1 MTELL
6 CRLFVKDRD
15 NIRSPEVRRSYGTL
29 ASVVGIIVNIVLA
42 TGKILVGV
50 LFGAISLAGD
60 GINNL
65 SDAGSQIISLISF
78 KMAAKP
84 ADRDHPFGHAR
95 IEYVASMIVSFFVM
109 LVGWNLFV
117 ESITK
122 VLDPSQKTDSSNV
135 WLMVGVLA
143 FAIFSKL
150 WLVLFNR
157 KIAKKIDS
165 AVMKA
170 TAADSLSD
178 ACASTAVLVAM
189 LILKFTGFDID
200 GYMGVAVAIVIF
212 IAGIKILND
221 TKNSILGEAPS
232 DDVVDGIKRIVGEF
246 PDALGIHDMIVHSY
260 GPNRFVANLHIEVDG
275 SKDIFES
282 HDMID
287 LIEKRLNSELG
298 ILSNIHMDPIVVDD
312 EENDAMKAFV
322 IEQVK
327 AVDER
332 LDIHDFRFVKGKTHT
347 NLLFDICA
355 PFEVKMSNDEIEK
368 AVQNKISEEKADHFI
383 VVNVD
388 RC

>member
-15 NIRSPEVRRSYGTL
+15 NIKSPAVRRAYGTMV
-29 ASVVGIIVNIVLA
+29 SVVGIIFNMLVA
-42 TGKILVGV
+42 AGKIVVGAV
-50 LFGAISLAGD
+50 FGAVSLVGD

-65 SDAGSQIISLISF
+65 SDAGSQIISFISF

-95 IEYVASMIVSFFVM
+95 IEYVASMIVSFFVL
-109 LVGWNLFV
+109 LVGWNLLSESV
-117 ESITK
+117 EKILDKDSKTSFSWIMIAVLAVSIVVK
-122 VLDPSQKTDSSNV
+122 V
-135 WLMVGVLA
+135 WL
-143 FAIFSKL
+143 F
-150 WLVLFNR
+150 LFNR
-157 KIAKKIDS
+157 AVAKRIDS
-165 AVMKA
+165 SVMKA

-178 ACASTAVLVAM
+178 AGASAAVLVAM
-189 LILKFTGFDID
+189 LIFNFTGVDID
-200 GYMGVAVAIVIF
+200 GYMGVAVAVVIF

-232 DDVVDGIKRIVGEF
+232 EEVVEDIKRIVGEF
-246 PDALGIHDMIVHSY
+246 PDALGIHDMVVHSY
-260 GPNRFVANLHIEVDG
+260 GPGRFVANLHIEVDG
-275 SKDIFES
+275 SKDIFVS

-312 EENDAMKAFV
+312 AENDAMRAFT
-322 IEQVK
+322 IECVK

-332 LDIHDFRFVKGKTHT
+332 MDIHDFRFVRGRTHT
-347 NLLFDICA
+347 NLLFDISA
-355 PFEVKMSNDEIEK
+355 PFELKMSNAEIK
-368 AVQNKISEEKADHFI
+368 AAVQSKVAEKEPNYFI

>member
-6 CRLFVKDRD
+6 CKLFIKDRE
-15 NIRSPEVRRSYGTL
+15 NIRSPEVRRNYGTL
-29 ASVVGIIVNIVLA
+29 ASVVGIIVNMILA
-42 TGKILVGV
+42 AGKITVGF

-65 SDAGSQIISLISF
+65 SDAGSQIISFISF

-109 LVGWNLFV
+109 LVGWNLFR
-117 ESITK
+117 ESFAKI
-122 VLDPSQKTDSSNV
+122 LDPEQVTDNSNV

-143 FAIFSKL
+143 ISILSKL

-178 ACASTAVLVAM
+178 ACASAAVLVAM
-189 LILKFTGFDID
+189 LILEFTGLDID
-200 GYMGVAVAIVIF
+200 GYMGIAVAIVIF

-232 DDVVDGIKRIVGEF
+232 EDVVKEIEAIVAEF
-246 PDALGIHDMIVHSY
+246 PNALGIHDMVVHSY
-260 GPNRFVANLHIEVDG
+260 GPNKFVANLHIEVDG

-312 EENDAMKAFV
+312 AENDAMKSFV
-322 IEQVK
+322 IEKVK
-327 AVDER
+327 SVDER
-332 LDIHDFRFVKGKTHT
+332 LNIHDFRFVKGKTHT
-347 NLLFDICA
+347 NLLFDISV
-355 PFEVKMSNDEIEK
+355 PFEIKGRDGDIVDAIQQRI
-368 AVQNKISEEKADHFI
+368 AEEKPDHFI

>member
-6 CRLFVKDRD
+6 CKLFIKDRE
-15 NIRSPEVRRSYGTL
+15 NIRSPEVRRNYGTL
-29 ASVVGIIVNIVLA
+29 ASVVGIIVNMILA
-42 TGKILVGV
+42 AGKITVGF

-65 SDAGSQIISLISF
+65 SDAGSQIISFISF

-109 LVGWNLFV
+109 LVGWNLFR
-117 ESITK
+117 ESLAKI
-122 VLDPSQKTDSSNV
+122 LDPEQVTDNSNV
-135 WLMVGVLA
+135 WLMVAVLA
-143 FAIFSKL
+143 ISILSKL

-178 ACASTAVLVAM
+178 ACASAAVLVAM
-189 LILKFTGFDID
+189 LILEFTGLDID
-200 GYMGVAVAIVIF
+200 GYMGIAVAIVIF

-232 DDVVDGIKRIVGEF
+232 EDVVKEIEAIVAEF
-246 PDALGIHDMIVHSY
+246 PNALGIHDMVVHSY
-260 GPNRFVANLHIEVDG
+260 GPNKFVANLHIEVDG

-312 EENDAMKAFV
+312 AENDAMKSFV
-322 IEQVK
+322 IEKVK
-327 AVDER
+327 SVDER
-332 LDIHDFRFVKGKTHT
+332 LNIHDFRFVKGKTHT
-347 NLLFDICA
+347 NLLFDISV
-355 PFEVKMSNDEIEK
+355 PFEIKGRDGDIVDAIQQRI
-368 AVQNKISEEKADHFI
+368 AEEKPDHFI

>member
-6 CRLFVKDRD
+6 CKLFVKDRE
-15 NIRSPEVRRSYGTL
+15 NIKSPSVRRAYGTMV
-29 ASVVGIIVNIVLA
+29 SMVGIIFNMLVAI
-42 TGKILVGV
+42 GKISVG
-50 LFGAISLAGD
+50 LIFGAISLAGD

-84 ADRDHPFGHAR
+84 ADRHHPFGHAR
-95 IEYVASMIVSFFVM
+95 IEYVASMIVSFFV
-109 LVGWNLFV
+109 LLISWNLFR
-117 ESITK
+117 ESLDKLLGNASETTFSWLMIV
-122 VLDPSQKTDSSNV
+122 VLAVSIVIKV
-135 WLMVGVLA
+135 WL
-143 FAIFSKL
+143 F
-150 WLVLFNR
+150 LFNR
-157 KIAKKIDS
+157 KVAERIDS
-165 AVMKA
+165 SVMKA

-178 ACASTAVLVAM
+178 AGASAAVLIAM
-189 LILKFTGFDID
+189 LVFKFTGVDID
-200 GYMGVAVAIVIF
+200 GYMGIAVAIVIF

-232 DDVVDGIKRIVGEF
+232 EDVTDGIRAIVAEF
-246 PDALGIHDMIVHSY
+246 PAALGIHDMVVHSY
-260 GPNRFVANLHIEVDG
+260 GPGRFIANLHIEVDG
-275 SKDIFES
+275 SKDIYES

-312 EENDAMKAFV
+312 AENDAMRNFTLAHV
-322 IEQVK
+322 R

-355 PFEVKMSNDEIEK
+355 PFELKMSNEEIRD
-368 AVQNKISEEKADHFI
+368 AVQQKITEAEPSYFI

>member
-6 CRLFVKDRD
+6 CKLFVKDRE

-29 ASVVGIIVNIVLA
+29 ASIVGIIVNIVLA
-42 TGKILVGV
+42 AGKIAVGIM
-50 LFGAISLAGD
+50 FGAISLAGD

-95 IEYVASMIVSFFVM
+95 IEYVASMIVSFFIM
-109 LVGWNLFV
+109 LVGWNLFS
-117 ESITK
+117 ESLSKI
-122 VLDPSQKTDSSNV
+122 LDPEQVTNDSNI

-143 FAIFSKL
+143 VSIVSKL

-178 ACASTAVLVAM
+178 AGASTAVLIAM
-189 LILKFTGFDID
+189 LIFKFTGFDID
-200 GYMGVAVAIVIF
+200 GYMGIAVAVVIF

-232 DDVVDGIKRIVGEF
+232 EDVVKGIEAIVAEF
-246 PDALGIHDMIVHSY
+246 PEALGIHDMVVHSY
-260 GPNRFVANLHIEVDG
+260 GPNKFVANLHVEVDG

-312 EENDAMKAFV
+312 AENDAMKSFV
-322 IEQVK
+322 IECVK
-327 AVDER
+327 SVDER
-332 LDIHDFRFVKGKTHT
+332 LNIHDFRFVKGKTHT
-347 NLLFDICA
+347 NLLFDISA
-355 PFEVKMSNDEIEK
+355 PFEIKLDNAAITD
-368 AVQNKISEEKADHFI
+368 AVQKKVTEQKPDHFI

>member
-6 CRLFVKDRD
+6 CRLFVKDRE
-15 NIRSPEVRRSYGTL
+15 NIKSPSVRRAYGTL
-29 ASVVGIIVNIVLA
+29 VSVVGIIMNMIVA
-42 TGKILVGV
+42 MGKIAVG
-50 LFGAISLAGD
+50 LIFGAISLAGD

-84 ADRDHPFGHAR
+84 ADRHHPFGHAR
-95 IEYVASMIVSFFVM
+95 IEYVASMVVSFFVL
-109 LVGWNLFV
+109 LVGWNLFR
-117 ESITK
+117 ESLEKLFGNLAETRF
-122 VLDPSQKTDSSNV
+122 S
-135 WLMVGVLA
+135 WLMVVVLA
-143 FAIFSKL
+143 ISILVKV
-150 WLVLFNR
+150 WLFLFNR
-157 KIAKKIDS
+157 RVAAKIDS
-165 AVMKA
+165 SVMKA

-178 ACASTAVLVAM
+178 AGASAAVMIAM
-189 LILKFTGFDID
+189 LIYKYTGFDID
-200 GYMGVAVAIVIF
+200 GYMGIAVAVVIF

-232 DDVVDGIKRIVGEF
+232 DDVVKGIEAIIAEF
-246 PDALGIHDMIVHSY
+246 PDALGIHDMVVHSY
-260 GPNRFVANLHIEVDG
+260 GPGRFIANLHIEVDG
-275 SKDIFES
+275 SKDIYES

-312 EENDAMKAFV
+312 EENDAMRAFSLAC
-322 IEQVK
+322 VK

-332 LDIHDFRFVKGKTHT
+332 MDIHDFRFVRGKTHT
-347 NLLFDICA
+347 NLLFDISA
-355 PFEVKMSNDEIEK
+355 PFELKMNNAEIK
-368 AVQNKISEEKADHFI
+368 DAVQSKVSEKEPNYFI

>member
-1 MTELL
+1 LTELL

-15 NIRSPEVRRSYGTL
+15 NIKSPTVRRAYGTMV
-29 ASVVGIIVNIVLA
+29 SVVGIIFNMLVA
-42 TGKILVGV
+42 AGKIVVGAV
-50 LFGAISLAGD
+50 FGAVSLVGD

-65 SDAGSQIISLISF
+65 SDAGSQIISFISF

-95 IEYVASMIVSFFVM
+95 IEYVASMIVSFFVL
-109 LVGWNLFV
+109 LVGWNLLSESV
-117 ESITK
+117 EKILDKDSKTSFSWIMIAVLAVSIVVK
-122 VLDPSQKTDSSNV
+122 V
-135 WLMVGVLA
+135 WL
-143 FAIFSKL
+143 F
-150 WLVLFNR
+150 LFNR
-157 KIAKKIDS
+157 AVAKRIDS
-165 AVMKA
+165 SVMKA

-178 ACASTAVLVAM
+178 AGASAAVLVAM
-189 LILKFTGFDID
+189 LIFNFTGVDID
-200 GYMGVAVAIVIF
+200 GYMGVAVAVVIF

-232 DDVVDGIKRIVGEF
+232 EEVVEDIKRIVGEF
-246 PDALGIHDMIVHSY
+246 PDALGIHDMVVHSY
-260 GPNRFVANLHIEVDG
+260 GPGRFVANLHIEVDG
-275 SKDIFES
+275 SKDIFVS

-312 EENDAMKAFV
+312 AENDAMRAFS
-322 IEQVK
+322 IECVK

-332 LDIHDFRFVKGKTHT
+332 MDIHDFRFVRGRTHT
-347 NLLFDICA
+347 NLLFDISA
-355 PFEVKMSNDEIEK
+355 PFELNLSNSEIK
-368 AVQNKISEEKADHFI
+368 AAVQSKVAEKEPNYFI